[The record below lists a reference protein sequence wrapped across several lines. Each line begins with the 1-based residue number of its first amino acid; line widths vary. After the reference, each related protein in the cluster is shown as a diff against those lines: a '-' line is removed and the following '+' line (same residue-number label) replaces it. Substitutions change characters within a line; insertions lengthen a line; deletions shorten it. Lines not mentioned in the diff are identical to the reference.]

1 MRWGTVPSFAAEID
15 RSATLFNARSESAA
29 LEPAFARPVRHRRCL
44 VPTDGWYEWQHDPS
58 SADGRAG
65 PAGKAGRAG
74 RIPYY
79 MSPRDGSRHC
89 TAGLWSRWSDPKSSR
104 EAVASITIRRVSAV
118 VGSVR
123 NHGPGLLAPARPPP
137 SSSPCSDARRRI
149 RPRW

>member
-15 RSATLFNARSESAA
+15 RSATLFNARSESAE

-44 VPTDGWYEWQHDPS
+44 VPMDGWYEWQHDPS
-58 SADGRAG
+58 SA
-65 PAGKAGRAG
+65 
-74 RIPYY
+74 
-79 MSPRDGSRHC
+79 
-89 TAGLWSRWSDPKSSR
+89 
-104 EAVASITIRRVSAV
+104 E

-123 NHGPGLLAPARPPP
+123 NHGLGLLAPARPPP

>member
-1 MRWGTVPSFAAEID
+1 MRWGPVPSFATEIV
-15 RSATLFNARSESAA
+15 RSATLFNARPESAA

-65 PAGKAGRAG
+65 PAGKAGWAG
-74 RIPYY
+74 RIPYC

-104 EAVASITIRRVSAV
+104 EAVVSITIRRRPRSAASATTV
-118 VGSVR
+118 PDCSPR
-123 NHGPGLLAPARPPP
+123 PRPPP

>member
-15 RSATLFNARSESAA
+15 RSATLFNARSESAE

-74 RIPYY
+74 RIRTACPRGTARASARPGCGRSGPIRSRAARRWPRSRSGVCRPWSAASATTVSDC
-79 MSPRDGSRHC
+79 SPR
-89 TAGLWSRWSDPKSSR
+89 P
-104 EAVASITIRRVSAV
+104 
-118 VGSVR
+118 
-123 NHGPGLLAPARPPP
+123 RPPP